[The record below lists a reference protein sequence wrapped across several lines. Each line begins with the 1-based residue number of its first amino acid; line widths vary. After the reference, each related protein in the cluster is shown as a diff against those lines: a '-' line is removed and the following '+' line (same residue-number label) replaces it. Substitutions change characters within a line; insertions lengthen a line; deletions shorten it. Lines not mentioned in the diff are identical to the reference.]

1 MRLFNFTAMKV
12 NLQEVQQL
20 KAKFNSMLLDESM
33 LTYSNKQAMQE
44 VFNIEHYLLSNANY
58 DARSQIGMLK
68 QLVEDC
74 STQIAEHLR
83 PFLAG
88 S

>member
-1 MRLFNFTAMKV
+1 MAMKV

-20 KAKFNSMLLDESM
+20 KAKFNAMLLDESV
-33 LTYSNKQAMQE
+33 LTYSDKQAMQE

-58 DARSQIGMLK
+58 DTGSQIGMLK

-74 STQIAEHLR
+74 STRVAEQLR
-83 PFLAG
+83 PFLANL
-88 S
+88 